1 MSKERIVP
9 KANFRVT
16 PRARAKLEQLTDEL
30 RDDRKRYI
38 VSFGWDE
45 AFDEIRREIV
55 GHGLVV
61 GWFDEATLASIG
73 EEPQIVD
80 GLRLTFSVTPAQ
92 AAHFEGQTI
101 DFDGLRF
108 HFVSRGALPPDE

>member
-1 MSKERIVP
+1 MSKKRIAP
-9 KANFRVT
+9 NANFHVT

-30 RDDRKRYI
+30 RDDGKNYI

-45 AFDEIRREIV
+45 AFDEIRREI
-55 GHGLVV
+55 GGRGLVV
-61 GWFDEATLASIG
+61 GWFDEATLERID

-80 GLRLTFSVTPAQ
+80 GLRMTFSVTPAQ

-108 HFVSRGALPPDE
+108 HFASNEGRKQS